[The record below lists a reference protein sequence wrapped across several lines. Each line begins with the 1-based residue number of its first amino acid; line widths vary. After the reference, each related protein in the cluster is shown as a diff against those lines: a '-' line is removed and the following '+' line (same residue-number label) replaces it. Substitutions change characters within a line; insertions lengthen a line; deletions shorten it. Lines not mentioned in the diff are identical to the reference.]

1 MPATP
6 ASNMENDKSVAQM
19 DPMRGGIAATSLQT
33 TVASL
38 DASSHSFLFV
48 SVTSCRC
55 WCVPS
60 TASAM
65 GILSFP
71 NSRRVFILKFG
82 KCFAIQAI
90 NVGLEDASKLL
101 PSVFAINGKT
111 LRVSSAG
118 NMTTKVDAILTE
130 TRTAGEM

>member
-1 MPATP
+1 
-6 ASNMENDKSVAQM
+6 MEKDKSVAQM
-19 DPMRGGIAATSLQT
+19 DPMRGGIAATSLHT

-55 WCVPS
+55 WYDPS
-60 TASAM
+60 TASDT

-71 NSRRVFILKFG
+71 NSRRIFILKFG
-82 KCFAIQAI
+82 KCFAIQGI

-111 LRVSSAG
+111 LSVSSAG
-118 NMTTKVDAILTE
+118 NITTKVDAIFIK
-130 TRTAGEM
+130 TRTTGEM